1 MAGAKPGVHLLTL
14 KPVSV
19 HDTLKKGGK
28 FIKWEEDTSQNM
40 PDRQITLNVDADG
53 FFLYWGVPANQELE
67 ILDINMIRDTRT
79 GKYAK
84 QPKQKTL
91 DLIPNRD
98 ENDNLLT
105 VAYGTDLVNITFY
118 NFVALEPNVA
128 KFWVDQLFEMA
139 SNKLSQNA
147 SRTTY
152 LRKAY
157 TKLTLQAMDGKIPLK
172 NIYKMFPDK
181 KRVDLALANKHGT
194 AVNLED
200 FTWEYFMAFL
210 DKVCG
215 RPELQTILEECGSK
229 NKPFITLDQFMKF
242 INTKQRDPR
251 LNEVLYPPL
260 KKEQVRQ
267 IMENYES
274 PSHLD
279 RDQISLKAFSNYLAG
294 EENNIVPPEKLDLV
308 DDMNQPLCH
317 YFINSSHN
325 TYLTVGQLTGLSSVE
340 MYRQVLLTGCRCIE
354 LDCWKGRPPDEEP
367 YITHGFTM
375 TTEISFKEVL
385 EAIAESAFKASNY
398 PVILSFENHVDS
410 PTQQAKMANY
420 CKTIFGDALLI
431 NPLEKFPLVPEQPLP
446 SPQDLLGKILIKNK
460 KKPEMCSKN
469 LEEAGLKELEAES
482 EDEESEETGG
492 EMNKLNS
499 DEGTAYREVIATK
512 EMSTLVNYI
521 QPVKFKRFP
530 DSAKRKRWYEMS
542 SFVETKAMDLLKN
555 FPCEFLEY
563 NKNQL
568 SRMYPKG
575 TRVDSS
581 NYMPQLFWNI
591 GCQMVALN
599 FQTPDIPMQLNMGV
613 FEYNGRSGYLLKP
626 EFMRRTDKE
635 FDPFTD
641 CIVDGIVANTF
652 KITVISGQFLSER
665 KVGVFVEV
673 DMFGIPGDTKKRV
686 KTKMSNG
693 NSLDPVW
700 RNETFYFPQ
709 VILPTLASVRISAC
723 EENGRFIGHRVLPVS
738 AIRPGYHYIC
748 LKNEIN
754 QPLILPSL
762 LVYTEVGDFI
772 PTEHQKY
779 ADALTD
785 PIRHVNQF
793 DKRQRQ
799 LEALM
804 AYETEMVDVPDSP
817 PTPDPQPT
825 PKPKEEIINNN
836 RTSEPG
842 LSIPKEKDNVSTVM
856 TKLDLPSVDELKELK
871 SYDKLQKKQIK
882 EFKDLNKKNQK
893 KLQSEIQKKC
903 SLIEKKF
910 KRSIKKR
917 EPQESDLSAQ
927 NQTVELQ
934 EEQMQELLKLQ
945 QELHK
950 QEEKMRLEHLKE
962 AYKKLQD
969 LVEDCHSNHMK
980 KMKDVCER
988 EKKEIQKMMDR
999 KRVNSISEVR
1009 ESKPEEIN
1017 EINTRHIKDTVAALR
1032 TLEEEQDKRSERLK
1046 LNLRGV
1052 IQSLNGEFEEN
1063 QKKLEQELDEEYHQ
1077 LTVKIALCLQ
1087 SELQNKG
1094 VRNESL
1100 SSPLSNHSSPGLAGL
1115 SNCSTPTYSSHRRS
1129 TNKTMDNSLSPSLSD
1144 TDKSFS

>member
-1 MAGAKPGVHLLTL
+1 MAGAKPGVHALQL

-19 HDTLKKGGK
+19 HEALKKGGK
-28 FIKWEEDTSQNM
+28 FIKWEEDTSQNV

-53 FFLYWGVPANQELE
+53 FFLYWSVSPNQELE
-67 ILDINMIRDTRT
+67 ILDISLIRDTRT

-91 DLIPNRD
+91 DLIPSRD

-105 VAYGTDLVNITFY
+105 IVYGTDLVNVTFY
-118 NFVALEPNVA
+118 NFVALELNVA
-128 KFWVDQLFEMA
+128 KLWVDQLFEMA
-139 SNKLSQNA
+139 TNKLSQNA

-157 TKLTLQAMDGKIPLK
+157 TKLTLQAIDGKIPLK
-172 NIYKMFPDK
+172 NIYKMFSDR
-181 KRVDLALANKHGT
+181 KRVDYALDKKHVT
-194 AVNLED
+194 AINLEE
-200 FTWEYFMAFL
+200 FTWDFFTGFL
-210 DKVCG
+210 DKACG
-215 RPELQTILEECGSK
+215 RPELQTILEESGSR
-229 NKPFITLDQFMKF
+229 NKPFITLDQFTTF
-242 INTKQRDPR
+242 LNTKQRDPR

-294 EENNIVPPEKLDLV
+294 EENNIVPPEKLDLM
-308 DDMNQPLCH
+308 DDMNQPLSN

-325 TYLTVGQLTGLSSVE
+325 TYLTVGQLTGMSSVE

-354 LDCWKGRPPDEEP
+354 LDCWKGRLPDEEP

-385 EAIAESAFKASNY
+385 EAIAESAFKTSNY

-410 PTQQAKMANY
+410 PTQQAKMAEY

-446 SPQDLLGKILIKNK
+446 SPQDLLGKILVKNK
-460 KKPEMCSKN
+460 KKPDLSVKS
-469 LEEAGLKELEAES
+469 LEEAGLKELEP
-482 EDEESEETGG
+482 ESEEEDTEETAA
-492 EMNKLNS
+492 EMNKPYS

-521 QPVKFKRFP
+521 QPVKFKSFN
-530 DSAKRKRWYEMS
+530 DAAKKKRLYEMS

-563 NKNQL
+563 NKKQL
-568 SRMYPKG
+568 SRIYPKG

-599 FQTPDIPMQLNMGV
+599 FQTPDLPMQLNMGV

-626 EFMRRTDKE
+626 EVMRRTDRQ

-641 CIVDGIVANTF
+641 SIVDGIVANAF
-652 KITVISGQFLSER
+652 RITVISGQFLSER
-665 KVGVFVEV
+665 KVGVIVEV
-673 DMFGIPGDTKKRV
+673 DMFGLPGDAKKRA

-693 NSLDPVW
+693 NSMDPVW
-700 RNETFYFPQ
+700 KNEKFFFPQ
-709 VILPTLASVRISAC
+709 VILPSLASVRISAY

-738 AIRPGYHYIC
+738 AIRPGFHYIC
-748 LKNEIN
+748 LKNELN
-754 QPLILPSL
+754 QPLMLPSL
-762 LVYTEVGDFI
+762 LVLTEVWDYI

-779 ADALTD
+779 ADALAD
-785 PIRHVNQF
+785 PIRYVSQF
-793 DKRQRQ
+793 DKRQKQ

-804 AYETEMVDVPDSP
+804 AYETEMMDVPDSP
-817 PTPDPQPT
+817 PTPDPRPA

-842 LSIPKEKDNVSTVM
+842 PSSTPKDKDFVSTVI
-856 TKLDLPSVDELKELK
+856 TKLILPSVKELKEQK
-871 SYDKLQKKQIK
+871 SYDKLQKKQLK
-882 EFKDLNKKNQK
+882 EFKDLSKKNQK

-910 KRSIKKR
+910 KRSIKKH
-917 EPQESDLSAQ
+917 EPQESGLSAQ
-927 NQTVELQ
+927 NQTVVLQ

-969 LVEDCHSNHMK
+969 LAEDCKSNHMK
-980 KMKDVCER
+980 KMKDTCER

-999 KRVNSISEVR
+999 KRQNSISEVKVKDN
-1009 ESKPEEIN
+1009 KPDEEIN
-1017 EINTRHIKDTVAALR
+1017 EINSRHIKETVSAIR
-1032 TLEEEQDKRSERLK
+1032 TLEEEQDKRSEKLK
-1046 LNLRGV
+1046 QDLQGV
-1052 IQSLNGEFEEN
+1052 LESLNKEFEEN
-1063 QKKLEQELDEEYHQ
+1063 QKKLEQELDEEYQQ
-1077 LTVKIALCLQ
+1077 LTVKVALCLQ
-1087 SELQNKG
+1087 AELHNKG

-1100 SSPLSNHSSPGLAGL
+1100 SNHSSPGSASL
-1115 SNCSTPTYSSHRRS
+1115 SNCSTPTFPSHRRS
-1129 TNKTMDNSLSPSLSD
+1129 TNKILDKSSSPSVLSE
-1144 TDKSFS
+1144 TD

>member
-1 MAGAKPGVHLLTL
+1 MAGAKPGVHALQL

-19 HDTLKKGGK
+19 HEALKKGGK
-28 FIKWEEDTSQNM
+28 FIKWEEVRTK
-40 PDRQITLNVDADG
+40 PWCFLLN
-53 FFLYWGVPANQELE
+53 LIWELE
-67 ILDINMIRDTRT
+67 ILDISLIRDTRT

-84 QPKQKTL
+84 QPKVG
-91 DLIPNRD
+91 NASSGFRD

-105 VAYGTDLVNITFY
+105 IVYGTDLVNVTFY
-118 NFVALEPNVA
+118 NFVALELNVA
-128 KFWVDQLFEMA
+128 KLWVDQLFEMA
-139 SNKLSQNA
+139 TNKLSQNA

-152 LRKAY
+152 LRKA
-157 TKLTLQAMDGKIPLK
+157 
-172 NIYKMFPDK
+172 
-181 KRVDLALANKHGT
+181 
-194 AVNLED
+194 
-200 FTWEYFMAFL
+200 
-210 DKVCG
+210 
-215 RPELQTILEECGSK
+215 GSR
-229 NKPFITLDQFMKF
+229 NKPFITLDQFTTF
-242 INTKQRDPR
+242 LNTKQRDPR

-294 EENNIVPPEKLDLV
+294 EENNIVPPEKLDLM
-308 DDMNQPLCH
+308 DDMNQPLSN

-325 TYLTVGQLTGLSSVE
+325 TYLTVGQLTGMSSVE

-354 LDCWKGRPPDEEP
+354 LDCWKGRLPDEEP

-385 EAIAESAFKASNY
+385 EAIAESAFKTSNY

-410 PTQQAKMANY
+410 PTQQAKMAEY

-446 SPQDLLGKILIKNK
+446 SPQDLLGKILVKNK
-460 KKPEMCSKN
+460 KKPDLSVKS
-469 LEEAGLKELEAES
+469 LEEAGLKGEKLEP
-482 EDEESEETGG
+482 ESEEEDTEETAA
-492 EMNKLNS
+492 EMNKPYS

-521 QPVKFKRFP
+521 QPVKFKSFN
-530 DSAKRKRWYEMS
+530 DAKRLYEMS

-563 NKNQL
+563 NKKQL
-568 SRMYPKG
+568 SRIYPKG

-599 FQTPDIPMQLNMGV
+599 FQTPDLPMQLNMGV

-626 EFMRRTDKE
+626 EVMRRTDRQ

-641 CIVDGIVANTF
+641 SIVDGIVAN
-652 KITVISGQFLSER
+652 VISGQFLSER
-665 KVGVFVEV
+665 KVGVIVEV
-673 DMFGIPGDTKKRV
+673 DMFGLPGDAKKRA

-693 NSLDPVW
+693 NSMDPVW
-700 RNETFYFPQ
+700 KNEKFFFPQ
-709 VILPTLASVRISAC
+709 VILPSLASVRISAY

-738 AIRPGYHYIC
+738 AIRPGFHYIC
-748 LKNEIN
+748 LKNELN
-754 QPLILPSL
+754 QPLMLPSL
-762 LVYTEVGDFI
+762 LVLTEVWDYI

-779 ADALTD
+779 ADALAD
-785 PIRHVNQF
+785 PIRYVSQF
-793 DKRQRQ
+793 DKRQKQ

-804 AYETEMVDVPDSP
+804 AYEVTFLCFPNKYLCYDELDCLSVLSNIFILFMC
-817 PTPDPQPT
+817 Q
-825 PKPKEEIINNN
+825 
-836 RTSEPG
+836 SE
-842 LSIPKEKDNVSTVM
+842 LI
-856 TKLDLPSVDELKELK
+856 LPSVKELKEQK
-871 SYDKLQKKQIK
+871 SYDKLQKKQLK
-882 EFKDLNKKNQK
+882 EFKDLSKKNQK
-893 KLQSEIQKKC
+893 KVLYFILFFCQLQSEIQKKC

-910 KRSIKKR
+910 KRSIKKH
-917 EPQESDLSAQ
+917 EPQESGLSAQ
-927 NQTVELQ
+927 NQTVVLQ

-969 LVEDCHSNHMK
+969 LAEDCKSNHMK
-980 KMKDVCER
+980 KMKDTCER

-999 KRVNSISEVR
+999 KRQNSISEVKVKDN
-1009 ESKPEEIN
+1009 KPDEEIN
-1017 EINTRHIKDTVAALR
+1017 EINSRHIKETVSAIR
-1032 TLEEEQDKRSERLK
+1032 TLEEEQDKRSEKLK
-1046 LNLRGV
+1046 QDLQG
-1052 IQSLNGEFEEN
+1052 N
-1063 QKKLEQELDEEYHQ
+1063 QKKLEQELDEEYQQ
-1077 LTVKIALCLQ
+1077 LTVKVALCLQ
-1087 SELQNKG
+1087 AELHNKG

-1100 SSPLSNHSSPGLAGL
+1100 SNHSSPGSASL
-1115 SNCSTPTYSSHRRS
+1115 SNCSTPTFPSHRRS
-1129 TNKTMDNSLSPSLSD
+1129 TNKILDKSSSPSLFLTAS
-1144 TDKSFS
+1144 

>member
-1 MAGAKPGVHLLTL
+1 MAGAKPGVHALQL

-19 HDTLKKGGK
+19 HEALKKGGK
-28 FIKWEEDTSQNM
+28 FIKWEEVRTK
-40 PDRQITLNVDADG
+40 PWCFLLN
-53 FFLYWGVPANQELE
+53 LIWELE
-67 ILDINMIRDTRT
+67 ILDISLIRDTRT

-84 QPKQKTL
+84 QPK
-91 DLIPNRD
+91 
-98 ENDNLLT
+98 
-105 VAYGTDLVNITFY
+105 VG
-118 NFVALEPNVA
+118 
-128 KFWVDQLFEMA
+128 
-139 SNKLSQNA
+139 NA
-147 SRTTY
+147 SS
-152 LRKAY
+152 
-157 TKLTLQAMDGKIPLK
+157 G
-172 NIYKMFPDK
+172 F
-181 KRVDLALANKHGT
+181 
-194 AVNLED
+194 
-200 FTWEYFMAFL
+200 
-210 DKVCG
+210 
-215 RPELQTILEECGSK
+215 GSR
-229 NKPFITLDQFMKF
+229 NKPFITLDQFTTF
-242 INTKQRDPR
+242 LNTKQRDPR

-294 EENNIVPPEKLDLV
+294 EENNIVPPEKLDLM
-308 DDMNQPLCH
+308 DDMNQPLSN

-325 TYLTVGQLTGLSSVE
+325 TYLTVGQLTGMSSVE

-354 LDCWKGRPPDEEP
+354 LDCWKGRLPDEEP

-385 EAIAESAFKASNY
+385 EAIAESAFKTSNY

-410 PTQQAKMANY
+410 PTQQAKMAEY

-446 SPQDLLGKILIKNK
+446 SPQDLLGKILVKNK
-460 KKPEMCSKN
+460 KKPDLSVKS
-469 LEEAGLKELEAES
+469 LEEAGLKAGLINNVVCRLYPILLELEP
-482 EDEESEETGG
+482 ESEEEDTEETAA
-492 EMNKLNS
+492 EMNKPYS

-521 QPVKFKRFP
+521 QPVKFKSFN
-530 DSAKRKRWYEMS
+530 DAAKKKRLYEMS

-563 NKNQL
+563 NKKQL
-568 SRMYPKG
+568 SRIYPKG

-599 FQTPDIPMQLNMGV
+599 FQTPDLPMQLNMGV

-626 EFMRRTDKE
+626 EVMRRTDRQ

-641 CIVDGIVANTF
+641 SIVDGIVANAF
-652 KITVISGQFLSER
+652 RITVISGQFLSER
-665 KVGVFVEV
+665 KVGVIVEV
-673 DMFGIPGDTKKRV
+673 DMFGLPGDAKKRA

-693 NSLDPVW
+693 NSMDPVW
-700 RNETFYFPQ
+700 KNEKFFFPQ
-709 VILPTLASVRISAC
+709 VILPSLASVRISAY

-738 AIRPGYHYIC
+738 AIRPGFHYIC
-748 LKNEIN
+748 LKNELN
-754 QPLILPSL
+754 QPLMLPSL
-762 LVYTEVGDFI
+762 LVLTEVWDYI

-779 ADALTD
+779 ADALAD
-785 PIRHVNQF
+785 PIRYVSQF
-793 DKRQRQ
+793 DKRQKQ

-804 AYETEMVDVPDSP
+804 AYEVTFLCFPNKWFAQGLIPACFYSNLKTEMMDVPDSP
-817 PTPDPQPT
+817 PTPDPRPA

-842 LSIPKEKDNVSTVM
+842 E
-856 TKLDLPSVDELKELK
+856 ELKEQK
-871 SYDKLQKKQIK
+871 SYDKLQKKQLK
-882 EFKDLNKKNQK
+882 EFKDLSKKNQK
-893 KLQSEIQKKC
+893 KVLYFILFFCQLQSEIQKKC

-910 KRSIKKR
+910 KRSIKKH
-917 EPQESDLSAQ
+917 EPQESGLSAQ
-927 NQTVELQ
+927 NQTVVLQ

-962 AYKKLQD
+962 VTTLPSKLQD
-969 LVEDCHSNHMK
+969 LAEDCKSNHMK
-980 KMKDVCER
+980 KMKDTCER

-999 KRVNSISEVR
+999 KRQNSISEVKVKDN
-1009 ESKPEEIN
+1009 KPDEEIN
-1017 EINTRHIKDTVAALR
+1017 EINSRHIKETVSAIR
-1032 TLEEEQDKRSERLK
+1032 TLEEEQDKRSEKLK
-1046 LNLRGV
+1046 QDLQGV
-1052 IQSLNGEFEEN
+1052 LESLNKEFEE
-1063 QKKLEQELDEEYHQ
+1063 KKLEQELDEEYQQ
-1077 LTVKIALCLQ
+1077 LTVKVALCLQ
-1087 SELQNKG
+1087 AELHNKG

-1100 SSPLSNHSSPGLAGL
+1100 SNHSSPGSASL
-1115 SNCSTPTYSSHRRS
+1115 SNCSTPTFPSHRRS
-1129 TNKTMDNSLSPSLSD
+1129 TNKILDKSSSPSVLWGSS
-1144 TDKSFS
+1144 TSVSPVQPGNYM